1 MLKQYYRRRRKITF
15 IFLSE
20 KVDRQGKI
28 NTLDDKI
35 QDFQIYVNVSMDY
48 KNELLIEI
56 DTLIFNRSK
65 SNLKNPS
72 TLTQ

>member
-35 QDFQIYVNVSMDY
+35 QDF
-48 KNELLIEI
+48 
-56 DTLIFNRSK
+56 
-65 SNLKNPS
+65 
-72 TLTQ
+72 

>member
-48 KNELLIEI
+48 KNELLIEMNN
-56 DTLIFNRSK
+56 LIWINIC
-65 SNLKNPS
+65 
-72 TLTQ
+72 